1 MLRREVGGAWG
12 AWSPR
17 CVGNGSGPGPSE
29 TWHVVTWNGSGD
41 RKSYLHP
48 KIKKKK
54 QDIIRKLILS
64 ATFKIISVVLFFLIF
79 FYLSKCIIKYY
90 TFKKNY
96 FKIKN
101 F

>member
-48 KIKKKK
+48 KIKKKTK
-54 QDIIRKLILS
+54 TLLE
-64 ATFKIISVVLFFLIF
+64 
-79 FYLSKCIIKYY
+79 
-90 TFKKNY
+90 N
-96 FKIKN
+96 
-101 F
+101 

>member
-1 MLRREVGGAWG
+1 MLRREVDGAWG

-48 KIKKKK
+48 KIKKTKT
-54 QDIIRKLILS
+54 LS
-64 ATFKIISVVLFFLIF
+64 E
-79 FYLSKCIIKYY
+79 
-90 TFKKNY
+90 N
-96 FKIKN
+96 
-101 F
+101 

>member
-48 KIKKKK
+48 KKKTKK

-64 ATFKIISVVLFFLIF
+64 ATFKIISVVFFFKSF
-79 FYLSKCIIKYY
+79 FICQNDFHIK
-90 TFKKNY
+90 
-96 FKIKN
+96 
-101 F
+101 

>member
-1 MLRREVGGAWG
+1 MLRREVDGAWG

-48 KIKKKK
+48 KIKKN

-64 ATFKIISVVLFFLIF
+64 ATFKIISVVFFKIF
-79 FYLSKCIIKYY
+79 FYLSKWLPC
-90 TFKKNY
+90 
-96 FKIKN
+96 KILHIQEKW

>member
-48 KIKKKK
+48 KKKTKK

-64 ATFKIISVVLFFLIF
+64 ATFKIISVIF
-79 FYLSKCIIKYY
+79 F
-90 TFKKNY
+90 
-96 FKIKN
+96 
-101 F
+101 

>member
-17 CVGNGSGPGPSE
+17 CVGNESGPGPSE

-48 KIKKKK
+48 KIKKN

-64 ATFKIISVVLFFLIF
+64 ATLKIISVGFFFKSF
-79 FYLSKCIIKYY
+79 FYLSKWLPC
-90 TFKKNY
+90 
-96 FKIKN
+96 KILHIQEKW